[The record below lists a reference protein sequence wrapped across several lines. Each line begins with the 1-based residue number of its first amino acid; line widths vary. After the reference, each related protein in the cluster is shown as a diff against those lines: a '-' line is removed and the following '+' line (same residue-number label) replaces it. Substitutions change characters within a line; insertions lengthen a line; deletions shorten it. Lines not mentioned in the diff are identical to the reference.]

1 MLEPS
6 SALATM
12 VAGWDRYQRQLTA
25 AIAPLS
31 DAQLALGAAPHLLPI
46 GVLAA
51 HIIAARVYWMHI
63 NLGEGSPEIAP
74 LMAWDDPSE
83 PARSAAELV
92 GGLEATW
99 RLIANPLARW
109 SPDDLSETVHVSRS
123 GRERSFTRQWV
134 IWHLIEHDLHH
145 GGELAFSLGIHH
157 LAALDL

>member
-1 MLEPS
+1 MVEPS
-6 SALATM
+6 SVLTTLYQ
-12 VAGWDRYQRQLTA
+12 GWGTYSRQLTQ

-31 DAQLALGAAPHLLPI
+31 EAQLALGAAPHLLPI

-51 HIIAARVYWMHI
+51 HIIAGRVYWMHDM
-63 NLGEGSPEIAP
+63 LGEGSADIAP
-74 LMAWDDPSE
+74 LVTWDDPGQ

-92 GGLEATW
+92 GGLDATW
-99 RLIANPLARW
+99 SLVESGLARW
-109 SPDDLSETVHVSRS
+109 TAGDLAQTIQVVRR

-157 LAALDL
+157 LAAPDL

>member
-1 MLEPS
+1 MAEQS
-6 SALATM
+6 SVLTTLYQ
-12 VAGWDRYQRQLTA
+12 GWENYQRLLTQ

-31 DAQLALGAAPHLLPI
+31 QAQLALGAAPHLHPI

-51 HIIAARVYWMHI
+51 HIIAARVYWIDGM
-63 NLGEGSPEIAP
+63 LGEGSPDIAP
-74 LMAWDDPSE
+74 LVTWDDPGA

-99 RLIANPLARW
+99 RLVQDALVRW
-109 SPDDLSETVHVSRS
+109 SPDDLSRPVQVVRR
-123 GRERSFTRQWV
+123 GRERNFTRQWV

-157 LAALDL
+157 LAAPEL

>member
-1 MLEPS
+1 MTEQS
-6 SALATM
+6 SVLTTLY
-12 VAGWDRYQRQLTA
+12 AGWENYQRHLTQ

-31 DAQLALGAAPHLLPI
+31 EAQLALGAAPHLLPI

-51 HIIAARVYWMHI
+51 HIIAGRVYWMDEM
-63 NLGEGSPEIAP
+63 LGEGSAEIAP
-74 LMAWDDPSE
+74 LVHWDDPGE

-92 GGLEATW
+92 SGLEATW
-99 RLIANPLARW
+99 RLVQGALERWTPEDLAQ
-109 SPDDLSETVHVSRS
+109 TVQVVRR

-145 GGELAFSLGIHH
+145 GGELGFSLGIHH